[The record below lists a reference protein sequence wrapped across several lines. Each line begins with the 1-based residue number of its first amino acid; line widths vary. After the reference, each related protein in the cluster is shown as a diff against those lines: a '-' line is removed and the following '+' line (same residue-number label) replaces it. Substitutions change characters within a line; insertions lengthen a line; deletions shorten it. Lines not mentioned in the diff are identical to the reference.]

1 MCIIP
6 LSLLSARQMRAAF
19 PTLYYGNGEV
29 YNPAFFAGHLAGRWD
44 FGYTEGRKNCRALR
58 GMWYAEGKEGFCV
71 SESKYSVT
79 LGQIIKEFDLEVLC
93 AAPNYEEVPLHT
105 VDVNRPGLPL
115 SGFFEHFDTK
125 RLLLMGL
132 TETAFVAGMTPE
144 QRKESFERLLEY
156 PVPGLIITRGLVA
169 FPECLEAARAHGRTV
184 LRTKAQT
191 SAFMSALIGSLY
203 NYLAPRITRSGVMM
217 EIYGEGVLIQGESG
231 VGKSEVAIE
240 LIKRG
245 HRIIADDAVEIRET
259 NHGTLEANAPELI
272 RHYMELRGIGV
283 IDVRRL
289 FGMGAIK
296 LKQQIDMVINL
307 EPWNDN
313 TVYDRLG
320 LDQMQTEVLGVK
332 LPSITIPVKPGRNL
346 ASIVEV
352 AAMNNR
358 NRKMGHNAALELTQ
372 RMDRH
377 LEQNSMSEEPDEE
390 D

>member
-1 MCIIP
+1 
-6 LSLLSARQMRAAF
+6 
-19 PTLYYGNGEV
+19 
-29 YNPAFFAGHLAGRWD
+29 
-44 FGYTEGRKNCRALR
+44 
-58 GMWYAEGKEGFCV
+58 
-71 SESKYSVT
+71 
-79 LGQIIKEFDLEVLC
+79 
-93 AAPNYEEVPLHT
+93 
-105 VDVNRPGLPL
+105 
-115 SGFFEHFDTK
+115 
-125 RLLLMGL
+125 MGL

-377 LEQNSMSEEPDEE
+377 FEQNSMSEEPDEE